1 VSSHMR
7 IPWYLFKL
15 GSNSIIFE
23 IFNNDL
29 FEMPNFRK
37 LQGRE
42 KLQKI
47 GGNLQVFFHFMSI
60 HHKAHI

>member
-1 VSSHMR
+1 MR

-23 IFNNDL
+23 IFEIFNNYL

-42 KLQKI
+42 NLQKI
-47 GGNLQVFFHFMSI
+47 GGNI
-60 HHKAHI
+60 